1 MTGYVVL
8 PKYHDNHTKE
18 VEMGGKCTCE
28 RENKRMQ
35 SLVLIPKHRWW
46 DKSKMDVLW
55 TEFV

>member
-1 MTGYVVL
+1 
-8 PKYHDNHTKE
+8 
-18 VEMGGKCTCE
+18 MGGKCTCE